1 MTDKV
6 YLIGNRNEYNDYLNN
21 KNNIDYL
28 PMKNLPIVY
37 FPFHY
42 NNNENSINNIKRY
55 APIIDN
61 SLTLSTDSLEVRCD
75 ESESS
80 VKCSS
85 TDKLFNT
92 LSNIEEEWQ
101 PYNNNNLKL
110 ILIIIII
117 LWIIIFFMILKT
129 IYYILGETT
138 RYTYFII
145 ILLIILLIMSSIY
158 ALIIT
163 GRDF

>member
-42 NNNENSINNIKRY
+42 NNNENSIDNIKRY

-61 SLTLSTDSLEVRCD
+61 SLTLSTDSDEVKCG
-75 ESESS
+75 ESS
-80 VKCSS
+80 DVKCTS

-110 ILIIIII
+110 ILTIIII
-117 LWIIIFFMILKT
+117 LWIIILFMILKT
-129 IYYILGETT
+129 IYYILGEST

-145 ILLIILLIMSSIY
+145 ILLIILLIISSTY